1 MPGNNLFIDEGTDTH
16 GRFFVLSVGNDAAFM
31 WVYTRP
37 DGSWNALWERGFFFV
52 DPIPCYGPGHDN
64 YLYAIDLISDT
75 CHEIYGTKLPYEQVR
90 NILRSMAVQL
100 KLRGCV

>member
-1 MPGNNLFIDEGTDTH
+1 MTLRNISIDEGTDMH
-16 GRFFVLSVGNDAAFM
+16 GRFLTMRVTNNVFLWA
-31 WVYTRP
+31 WPTPP
-37 DGSWNALWERGFFFV
+37 DGKWNALWEREFFFV
-52 DPIPCYGPGHDN
+52 DPIPCYGPGYDN

-90 NILRSMAVQL
+90 DILKSMAVQL